1 MLQNRDYRL
10 KQENTDFVKQQLSAI
25 EKPPKLSMFRG
36 AILLSILNYHRKVTV
51 SSSAFRLLWFGSGPV
66 PSAA

>member
-25 EKPPKLSMFRG
+25 EKPPKLLMFRG
-36 AILLSILNYHRKVTV
+36 LS
-51 SSSAFRLLWFGSGPV
+51 F
-66 PSAA
+66 